1 MHFSKLVFKL
11 FKNISSL
18 ARPAQTR
25 AADNT
30 FPLKFGNCRI
40 SPSLSDTFQIQ
51 KIVLFY
57 NLAVRRES
65 TNVSKMYHK
74 IITAKVLILLHILN
88 VLSDEIEDAVNT
100 NMYDSKN
107 LMYRDG
113 NSVLSK
119 LLTESRFNSDIIKSV
134 GKDSDTVNHYE
145 DITILGDD
153 GQLKNLK
160 YKSAFTPK
168 KENVQNLVTKVN
180 NKVTQVTSDNQIE
193 VPVTIDDKDN
203 SKITLSAHKSK
214 FFDELGCK
222 YYFSS
227 NDLNS
232 KETSQSYIE

>member
-1 MHFSKLVFKL
+1 
-11 FKNISSL
+11 
-18 ARPAQTR
+18 
-25 AADNT
+25 
-30 FPLKFGNCRI
+30 
-40 SPSLSDTFQIQ
+40 
-51 KIVLFY
+51 
-57 NLAVRRES
+57 
-65 TNVSKMYHK
+65 MYHK

-88 VLSDEIEDAVNT
+88 VLSDDAIEDAVNT

-119 LLTESRFNSDIIKSV
+119 LLTESLFNSDIIKSV

-160 YKSAFTPK
+160 YKSAFMPK